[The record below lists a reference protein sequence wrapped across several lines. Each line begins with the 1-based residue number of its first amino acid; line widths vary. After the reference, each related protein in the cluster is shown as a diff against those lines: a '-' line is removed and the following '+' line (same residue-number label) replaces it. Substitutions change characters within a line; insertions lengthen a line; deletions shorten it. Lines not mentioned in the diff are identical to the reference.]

1 MMKKSSFYLIALV
14 LILSSCYSTK
24 ETVVKIKTDFGDMT
38 FRLYNQ
44 TPLHRDNFIQL
55 AKSHTFDSLLFH
67 RVIKDFMIQ
76 GGDVKSKNAPFGK
89 MLGDGDL
96 GYTVPAEF
104 DSILFHGKGA
114 LAAARMGDNVNPKR
128 ESSASQFYIAQ
139 GQRFTDK
146 QLDLM
151 ERGMKRKFPP
161 KAREAYKTIGGVP
174 HLDGSYTVFGQMTE
188 GMSVLDSISKV
199 PVDQRDRPIKDLRI
213 KSVQIIKS
221 YRYKKSNPNA
231 VVKKKNK

>member
-1 MMKKSSFYLIALV
+1 MMKKSSFYLIALA

-24 ETVVKIKTDFGDMT
+24 ETVVKMKTDFGDMT

-44 TPLHRDNFIQL
+44 TPQHRDNFIKL
-55 AKSHTFDSLLFH
+55 AKNHTFDSLLFH
-67 RVIKDFMIQ
+67 RVIKDFMVQ
-76 GGDVKSKNAPFGK
+76 GGDVKSKNAPAGK

-104 DSILFHGKGA
+104 DSTLFHGKGA

-128 ESSASQFYIAQ
+128 ASSASQFYIAQ
-139 GQRFTDK
+139 GQRFSDK

-151 ERGMKRKFPP
+151 ERGMKRKFAP
-161 KAREAYKTIGGVP
+161 KAREAYKAIGGVP
-174 HLDGSYTVFGQMTE
+174 HLDGSYTVFGQLVD
-188 GMSVLDSISKV
+188 GMKVLDSIAKV

-213 KSVQIIKS
+213 RSVQVVKT
-221 YRYKKSNPNA
+221 YRYKKVKLDA
-231 VVKKKNK
+231 VVDKKGK